1 MLSNVH
7 PPMVMVKLLVN
18 HSTILSR
25 YVIGQKFH
33 VKDRDF
39 ECEMDFQ

>member
-7 PPMVMVKLLVN
+7 PPMVMVKILVN
-18 HSTILSR
+18 HPSSLSR
-25 YVIGQKFH
+25 HVIGQKFH
-33 VKDRDF
+33 VKDMDF